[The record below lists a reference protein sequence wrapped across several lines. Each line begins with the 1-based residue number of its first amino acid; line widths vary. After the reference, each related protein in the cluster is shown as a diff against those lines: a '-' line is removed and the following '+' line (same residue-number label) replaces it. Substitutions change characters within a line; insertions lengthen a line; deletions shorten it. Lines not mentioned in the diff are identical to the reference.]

1 MKQLVS
7 AIPILLLL
15 AAAPT
20 PAAAQ
25 SISPPISEYRGFK
38 ARGSFIVT
46 NQTLFPLTVV
56 LQPKGFKVTEDG
68 DLYDVPLDTAA
79 VKLRLSAMSF
89 RLQPRQAYTVFYEA
103 TTDTVPYWFN
113 VWSGITGS
121 KTESGINLRIELPH
135 VVYLYQK
142 QKLAAGRH
150 HHSLG
155 ALPAS
160 RQADRGRVRQQQPAA
175 WPGAKR
181 RRERR
186 EGAKSQEAA
195 GFPLFPE
202 SIRRMRM
209 PWADS
214 LPPQRIEVRFDG
226 FRLNSTDIVVDTT
239 AAPPPAPADTAPPAA
254 AKPAETRDSTATR

>member
-15 AAAPT
+15 ATAPT

-25 SISPPISEYRGFK
+25 SISPPISEYRGLK

-142 QKLAAGRH
+142 QKLSAADITIR
-150 HHSLG
+150 SVRYR
-155 ALPAS
+155 PADKQIVVEFANS
-160 RQADRGRVRQQQPAA
+160 SPRLGRVQGVVA
-175 WPGAKR
+175 
-181 RRERR
+181 ERR
-186 EGAKSQEAA
+186 EGAQS
-195 GFPLFPE
+195 G
-202 SIRRMRM
+202 SGR
-209 PWADS
+209 
-214 LPPQRIEVRFDG
+214 LPPLPGEHSAHAHALGRF
-226 FRLNSTDIVVDTT
+226 
-239 AAPPPAPADTAPPAA
+239 PAPAEDRGTLRRLSPEQHRHRRRYYRRSAA
-254 AKPAETRDSTATR
+254 RPRRHGAAGRREAGGDA

>member
-1 MKQLVS
+1 MKHLVL
-7 AIPILLLL
+7 AIPTLLLL
-15 AAAPT
+15 ASAAT

-25 SISPPISEYRGFK
+25 SISPPISEYRSSR
-38 ARGSFIVT
+38 ARGSFVVT

-68 DLYDVPLDTAA
+68 DLYDVPLDTGH
-79 VKLRLSAMSF
+79 VKLKLSTLSF

-103 TTDTVPYWFN
+103 QADTVPYWFN

-142 QKLAAGRH
+142 LK
-150 HHSLG
+150 LG
-155 ALPAS
+155 AADITIRSVRYRPADKQIIVEFANTS
-160 RQADRGRVRQQQPAA
+160 PRLGRVQSVVASA
-175 WPGAKR
+175 DKV
-181 RRERR
+181 
-186 EGAKSQEAA
+186 KSQEAA

-209 PWADS
+209 PWADVV
-214 LPPQRIEVRFDG
+214 PPQKIEVRFDG
-226 FRLNSTDIVVDTT
+226 FRLSSTDIVVDTT
-239 AAPPPAPADTAPPAA
+239 AAPPPTPADTAAPAS
-254 AKPAETRDSTATR
+254 AKPADASDTSATR

>member
-20 PAAAQ
+20 PVAAQ
-25 SISPPISEYRGFK
+25 SISPPISEYRGLK

-68 DLYDVPLDTAA
+68 DLYDVPLDTNA

-103 TTDTVPYWFN
+103 STDTVPYWFN

-142 QKLAAGRH
+142 QKLTAGDITIR
-150 HHSLG
+150 SVRYR
-155 ALPAS
+155 PAEKQVIVEFANS
-160 RQADRGRVRQQQPAA
+160 SPRLGRVQSVVASA
-175 WPGAKR
+175 
-181 RRERR
+181 ERVR
-186 EGAKSQEAA
+186 NQEAA

-239 AAPPPAPADTAPPAA
+239 AAPPPAPADSAPPAA
-254 AKPAETRDSTATR
+254 AQPAETRDSSATR

>member
-1 MKQLVS
+1 VKQLVS

-15 AAAPT
+15 AAAPS

-25 SISPPISEYRGFK
+25 SISPPISEYRGLK

-68 DLYDVPLDTAA
+68 DLYDVPLDTNA

-142 QKLAAGRH
+142 QKLAAADITIR
-150 HHSLG
+150 SVRYR
-155 ALPAS
+155 PADKQIVVEFANAS
-160 RQADRGRVRQQQPAA
+160 PRLGRVQSVVASA
-175 WPGAKR
+175 
-181 RRERR
+181 ERAR
-186 EGAKSQEAA
+186 NQEAA

-214 LPPQRIEVRFDG
+214 LPPQKVEVRFDG

-239 AAPPPAPADTAPPAA
+239 AAGAP
-254 AKPAETRDSTATR
+254 DSSATR